1 MKVDKKTK
9 KSYDLTYKN
18 GYDKMYP
25 SIEVVRLEKLFFKSK
40 KGSVLDFGCG
50 PGTNGIHFLNNGYKV
65 TFCDISTEAL
75 KKVKRKINQIRK
87 KNFSII
93 NFSKSADFFLNK
105 KNYYDYI
112 ICFSVLNNLGDEKN
126 IIKYLKFFKSLLRKN
141 GKLIIDS
148 NLKGKHNYKV
158 INKKKNLYT
167 TNPKNNYGLK
177 MYFPTKKKFKNLIE
191 NAGFEI
197 NDIGRAM
204 FKLFETSEDEV
215 IISATK
221 R

>member
-93 NFSKSADFFLNK
+93 NFSKSTDFF
-105 KNYYDYI
+105 
-112 ICFSVLNNLGDEKN
+112 
-126 IIKYLKFFKSLLRKN
+126 
-141 GKLIIDS
+141 
-148 NLKGKHNYKV
+148 
-158 INKKKNLYT
+158 
-167 TNPKNNYGLK
+167 
-177 MYFPTKKKFKNLIE
+177 
-191 NAGFEI
+191 
-197 NDIGRAM
+197 
-204 FKLFETSEDEV
+204 
-215 IISATK
+215 
-221 R
+221 

>member
-1 MKVDKKTK
+1 M
-9 KSYDLTYKN
+9 
-18 GYDKMYP
+18 
-25 SIEVVRLEKLFFKSK
+25 
-40 KGSVLDFGCG
+40 
-50 PGTNGIHFLNNGYKV
+50 
-65 TFCDISTEAL
+65 
-75 KKVKRKINQIRK
+75 
-87 KNFSII
+87 
-93 NFSKSADFFLNK
+93 
-105 KNYYDYI
+105 
-112 ICFSVLNNLGDEKN
+112 
-126 IIKYLKFFKSLLRKN
+126 
-141 GKLIIDS
+141 
-148 NLKGKHNYKV
+148 
-158 INKKKNLYT
+158 YT